1 MPFTFTVS
9 DADIL
14 ADASEALFKISLK
27 MAHYQSELYTK
38 LAGKQVEISKYR
50 GTVTNIVSNRV
61 TVKDEK
67 GDEKTFTMSSR
78 VRAQL
83 AEHTTRK

>member
-9 DADIL
+9 DEDIL
-14 ADASEALFKISLK
+14 ADGSEALFRISLQ
-27 MAHYQSELYTK
+27 MAQYQQELYAK
-38 LAGKQVEISKYR
+38 LAGKQVEVSKYR
-50 GTVTNIVSNRV
+50 GTVTNIASNRV

-67 GDEKTFTMSSR
+67 GEEKTFTMSSR